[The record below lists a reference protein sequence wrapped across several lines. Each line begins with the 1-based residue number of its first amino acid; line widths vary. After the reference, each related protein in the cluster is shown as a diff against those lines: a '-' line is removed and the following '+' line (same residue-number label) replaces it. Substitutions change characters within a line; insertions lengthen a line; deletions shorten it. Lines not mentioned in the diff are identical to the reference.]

1 ETATVTYYES
11 QADAEDGVNAI
22 TIPDSYESGNT
33 TLYVRVESADG
44 CYSTTSLNLVVSLL
58 NVQAPTPYVSNC
70 DINGNGLEFFDL
82 TTKNAEILNGDTAT
96 VTYHQTLA
104 GAQNGTTPI
113 VNTLNYQS
121 TEATI
126 YVRVTSANGCFVVY
140 PLFLDIPLLDIQEPT
155 PLISACDV
163 DGDGIQSFDL
173 TDAEAETLNGEIG
186 IVTYHET
193 ELGANTG
200 TAEILVPNNYN
211 SSDAI
216 VYVRVETADGC
227 FAVVELELQVNYV
240 IANNP
245 NPLTNY
251 LDPSNNGVVVFNLN
265 SATPQI
271 IAGNIN
277 PVTVTFYT
285 TETAAHNGT
294 GSIPNP
300 NAYINSSSPYY
311 QIIYVRVEE
320 TGNPGCYS
328 VVQLHIMV
336 YDFDPAPGCPLVEA
350 DVFDDQEEMLLGP
363 YIFCEGDDPVQ
374 LSLTATYFDVGDTS
388 EYVVESIDYNPPFPF
403 TGGSAISL
411 PNDDQWSN
419 VVQLGFDF
427 CFFEEAYNKVLV
439 ATNGAITFS
448 ISGFGGEYPPN
459 GGSGF
464 AYTAQ
469 IPNSP
474 AGTGPP
480 YRN

>member
-1 ETATVTYYES
+1 
-11 QADAEDGVNAI
+11 
-22 TIPDSYESGNT
+22 
-33 TLYVRVESADG
+33 
-44 CYSTTSLNLVVSLL
+44 
-58 NVQAPTPYVSNC
+58 
-70 DINGNGLEFFDL
+70 
-82 TTKNAEILNGDTAT
+82 
-96 VTYHQTLA
+96 
-104 GAQNGTTPI
+104 
-113 VNTLNYQS
+113 
-121 TEATI
+121 
-126 YVRVTSANGCFVVY
+126 
-140 PLFLDIPLLDIQEPT
+140 
-155 PLISACDV
+155 
-163 DGDGIQSFDL
+163 
-173 TDAEAETLNGEIG
+173 
-186 IVTYHET
+186 
-193 ELGANTG
+193 
-200 TAEILVPNNYN
+200 
-211 SSDAI
+211 
-216 VYVRVETADGC
+216 
-227 FAVVELELQVNYV
+227 
-240 IANNP
+240 
-245 NPLTNY
+245 
-251 LDPSNNGVVVFNLN
+251 SNNGVVVFNLN
-265 SATPQI
+265 NATPQI
-271 IAGNIN
+271 TAGNIN
-277 PVTVTFYT
+277 PVTTTFYT
-285 TETAAHNGT
+285 TEAAAHAGT
-294 GSIPNP
+294 GAIPNP
-300 NAYINSSSPYY
+300 NAYMNSTRPYY

-320 TGNPGCYS
+320 TNSPGCYS

-480 YRN
+480 YRNSIFGVMQDLYPTLSPPNHSVNYQIVGTAPCRTLVFNIYEMGLCQCGQAQGTQTSQIVMYETTNVIEVYIEKRTPCTTFNSGSGLVGIQNDTGTVAYTPPGRNTGAWSAFNEAWRFSPNGPSIVDFAWYHNGVAISNNLTIDVSVTESTVYVAETI